1 MAATLDLA
9 IPSRTLGIGVM
20 NYDEIEQLRARHPAW
35 ALLSSRNVALVLSFL
50 GRVFVVAN
58 ESNIAATRL
67 IRELD
72 DEIYALNRRLGEAT
86 FPRPAKEYLD
96 DWADPKR
103 AWLRKYYP
111 AGSDEPHDDL
121 TPAVEKAIA
130 WVDDLQARS
139 FIGTESLSVVRSICS
154 TRSAS
159 AIAIS
164 SSPA

>member
-1 MAATLDLA
+1 
-9 IPSRTLGIGVM
+9 M

-50 GRVFVVAN
+50 GRVFVDAN
-58 ESNIAATRL
+58 ESNIAANRL

-72 DEIYALNRRLGEAT
+72 DEIYALNRRLGEGA

-111 AGSDEPHDDL
+111 AGSDEPHYDL

-130 WVDDLQARS
+130 WVDDLQIRS
-139 FIGTESLSVVRSICS
+139 FIGTESRLHTIFELLRQMVYGADSD
-154 TRSAS
+154 
-159 AIAIS
+159 
-164 SSPA
+164 PAERLADPAPLVSR